1 MRKISEMK
9 QTDDRIKTVK
19 DKQRKMEQSSAV
31 RLLLFLPFLLL
42 ASLYLFL
49 KIGFYFHRFFKIAA
63 VT

>member
-9 QTDDRIKTVK
+9 QTDDGIKTVK
-19 DKQRKMEQSSAV
+19 DKKRKMEQSSAV
-31 RLLLFLPFLLL
+31 RLLFLHFLFSSIYP
-42 ASLYLFL
+42 FL